1 MNNEQYAIPP
11 QCHSELVSESGMYE
25 KDNEFYPVEVKSA
38 DNTQAKSYKQF
49 CSKYNPK
56 KGIKLSTK
64 NIARNPSSKTE
75 TYSIPL
81 YMAWGIDYYIDSRN

>member
-1 MNNEQYAIPP
+1 MFGRKRWETKILVEGEKSAQ
-11 QCHSELVSESGMYE
+11 LVSRIENLPDVNPDY
-25 KDNEFYPVEVKSA
+25 DIYPVEVKSA

-64 NIARNPSSKTE
+64 NIASGNPVISLMQK
-75 TYSIPL
+75 
-81 YMAWGIDYYIDSRN
+81 RRCR